1 MPSRMIRVQGYAQR
15 STADPAPTRHDTPA
29 LRMTPGA
36 PGSKAGEPVEQSEV
50 LGPFGQVV
58 DDYVGVGGFEG
69 SAFRLGRG
77 ACVDLGG
84 GQVDVPEDVSDV
96 GQRDACLI

>member
-1 MPSRMIRVQGYAQR
+1 MR
-15 STADPAPTRHDTPA
+15 SAGLCVA
-29 LRMTPGA
+29 LVFRAWWGPGRRSSAAHNPWA
-36 PGSKAGEPVEQSEV
+36 PGSEAGEPVEQSEV
-50 LGPFGQVV
+50 LGPFRQVV
-58 DDYVGVGGFEG
+58 GDCVGVGGFEG

-96 GQRDACLI
+96 GQRDACLTGLSI